1 MGYYDDNEAG
11 KSREDKNTR
20 PRSGKGYFVSGLVG
34 AIIGAITITVASPY
48 ITGLQ
53 ASKQVQTG
61 GQVQGTAVPVVQTSK
76 PTDIAGM
83 VDGVKDAVVSVLN
96 YQATDSMTNSVQE
109 AGSGSGVIYKKVG
122 NTAYIVTNNHVVEGA
137 KQLEVTLSNG
147 KKLPAKLV
155 GTDQWLDLAVIQIDG
170 TDITKVATLGDS
182 DKVRAGDTAIAIGSP
197 LGFAGSVTEGIISSK
212 DREIPVDI
220 NGDGKPDWQAQ
231 VIQTDAS
238 INPGNSGGA
247 LLDVNGE
254 VIGINSS
261 KIAQQAVEGIG
272 FAIPINVVKPTLD
285 ALEKDGQVKRP
296 FMGIQ
301 LSSLDELPSVIND
314 RLNIPKDVTSGVLVT
329 DVTPNSP
336 ASKAGLQRYDLI
348 IGLDD
353 QKIENSIEFR
363 KYLYDKKKVGDKVV
377 VTYYHNGQK
386 QQKTLILD
394 AVAN

>member
-247 LLDVNGE
+247 LLNVNGE

-296 FMGIQ
+296 FMGVQI
-301 LSSLDELPSVIND
+301 SSLDELPSVIND

-386 QQKTLILD
+386 QQKTIILD
-394 AVAN
+394 AIAN